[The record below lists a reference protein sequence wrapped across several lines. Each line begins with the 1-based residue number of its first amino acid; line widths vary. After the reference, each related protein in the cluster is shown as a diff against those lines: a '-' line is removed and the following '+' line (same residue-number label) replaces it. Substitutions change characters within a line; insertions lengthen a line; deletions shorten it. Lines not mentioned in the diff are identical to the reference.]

1 MPRTKTSDLE
11 KSEITKNI
19 KKALKNSH
27 ITRNK
32 LIELTGISEN
42 TIDSYFKGRR
52 CPSLEN
58 AKIIAEKT
66 GSNYMEFL
74 STEQRKREKTEKRGT
89 FIEKNKVYVS
99 LLRSAGFRF
108 EVISDDEL
116 EMKCNISSRTMRPY
130 NDAHAEILQ
139 TMREYRSGLR
149 PELSDD
155 DYMNL
160 HEQEIYFAELATAQ
174 MFLDSESWAG
184 LKKEI
189 LGSVKGIVQKHIDAA
204 VKEREMQKK
213 EQTTQMIT
221 SDLLKT
227 INAVNAVLPA
237 LSGETSGAIDPKAL
251 ETLKQVSE
259 RYKH

>member
-1 MPRTKTSDLE
+1 MSRTIKSDLE
-11 KSEITKNI
+11 KTEIKENLQ
-19 KKALKNSH
+19 KVLKNSH
-27 ITRNK
+27 ISKAK
-32 LIELTGISEN
+32 LVELTGIPKD

-58 AKIIAEKT
+58 AKKIAEIT
-66 GSNYMEFL
+66 GTNYMIFL
-74 STEQRKREKTEKRGT
+74 SSEQRKRLRTENRGT

-108 EVISDDEL
+108 EAISDDEL
-116 EMKCNISSRTMRPY
+116 EVKCNISSRTMRPY
-130 NDAHAEILQ
+130 NDAHAKILQ

-174 MFLDSESWAG
+174 MFLDSESWDG

-213 EQTTQMIT
+213 EQTTQRIT
-221 SDLLKT
+221 ADLLKT

>member
-11 KSEITKNI
+11 KTEIAKNI
-19 KKALKNSH
+19 RKSLKNSH
-27 ITRNK
+27 ISKAK
-32 LIELTGISEN
+32 LIELTGIPKD
-42 TIDSYFKGRR
+42 TIDSYLKGRR
-52 CPSLEN
+52 CPSLEK
-58 AKIIAEKT
+58 AKLIAEKT

-99 LLRSAGFRF
+99 LIRSAGFRF
-108 EVISDDEL
+108 DVVSDNEL
-116 EMKCNISSRTMRPY
+116 ELKCNISSRTMHPY
-130 NDAHAEILQ
+130 NDAHAKILQ
-139 TMREYRSGLR
+139 TLREYRSGLR

-160 HEQEIYFAELATAQ
+160 HEQEIWFAELATAK
-174 MFLDSESWAG
+174 MFLDSESWDG

-204 VKEREMQKK
+204 VEKQKRDEKEH
-213 EQTTQMIT
+213 TTQMIT
-221 SDLLKT
+221 ADLLKT